1 MTDFQSAFDT
11 NTSGINTTLT
21 TQLSSVQQ
29 WANIPGSLVK
39 ASSSQAGYLWG
50 FNSVNKVWV
59 CQQPCTGSWSEVS
72 LTKLVTPAS
81 PAVAATA
88 PIPTGGATTYM
99 RISGWNGSQD
109 KNHISLGTGANNGSY
124 SLMICFGRTVAAS
137 SQNMSGSTVPAIEA
151 IINGVTKQTNQ
162 LTITDRGYSLT
173 PYNVT
178 SAQITP
184 DLYIFNV
191 TIDQPSYNYYL
202 KTILPAQPETNTM
215 NFDIAIIPTSPGK
228 PAVPATSAGSISAIL
243 DIATDETNVYLLFN
257 SEKGNALA
265 TKTANNQTDWAVIP
279 IGNNFAP
286 TNIFSTHT
294 YLWLQTATNQKV
306 KIPKPIN
313 MTNTMPHP
321 DTSVKITSSSA
332 SALYGVDGTGKAMK
346 SDETLQTGWSAVSG
360 LTGTTV
366 KSVVGDLDQQGLFI
380 IDNNSRVSE
389 CVGDCSTNK
398 TVPVNTQ
405 GYLPLYMTA
414 DPSTKQLWM
423 TSSTAGSRG
432 NIFNRVG
439 NPDYSS
445 ILNTVTPLDQ
455 NRDKVIGDVKDEYNK
470 QTQVMTVNKQIG
482 DFHDL
487 FAKIF
492 GDATKATQE
501 TNTEISKVE
510 TDVVGKQMQL
520 KTITNIEPIIQKLVV
535 TLATAALVYAIFSF
549 LGWIVH
555 AIVLVVIG
563 VGIYL
568 SLNNDINLSSLWARL
583 P

>member
-50 FNSVNKVWV
+50 FNSINKVWV
-59 CQQPCTGSWSEVS
+59 CQQPCTGQWTEVNLSKLSPTQTQTTGCYGTPVTTSERNFFYP
-72 LTKLVTPAS
+72 TP
-81 PAVAATA
+81 
-88 PIPTGGATTYM
+88 
-99 RISGWNGSQD
+99 
-109 KNHISLGTGANNGSY
+109 
-124 SLMICFGRTVAAS
+124 F
-137 SQNMSGSTVPAIEA
+137 
-151 IINGVTKQTNQ
+151 NQ
-162 LTITDRGYSLT
+162 FM
-173 PYNVT
+173 
-178 SAQITP
+178 AQIGPGGNPNYVSSTLDGAKALAAKNPGARGIFTFLGP
-184 DLYIFNV
+184 DGITVRYCV
-191 TIDQPSYNYYL
+191 WDQDPTLGNLASTDTSKRL
-202 KTILPAQPETNTM
+202 SQSGTFIP
-215 NFDIAIIPTSPGK
+215 IIKCPP
-228 PAVPATSAGSISAIL
+228 PPPPATLTIL
-243 DIATDETNVYLLFN
+243 DIVTDETNVYLLFSN
-257 SEKGNALA
+257 GSATFLA
-265 TKTANNQTDWAVIP
+265 TKTANNQTDWSMNPV
-279 IGNNFAP
+279 GNP
-286 TNIFSTHT
+286 TFSPVNIFSTHT
-294 YLWLQTATNQKV
+294 YLWLQSSTNQKV
-306 KIPKPIN
+306 KIPKPVN
-313 MTNTMPHP
+313 MTNSMPVA

-332 SALYGVDGTGKAMK
+332 TALYGVDGTGKAMK
-346 SDETLQTGWSAVSG
+346 SDETLQTGWAPVSG
-360 LTGTTV
+360 LAGTAV

-423 TSSTAGSRG
+423 TSSTAGGKG
-432 NIFNRVG
+432 NIFNRVA

-487 FAKIF
+487 FSKIF

-501 TNTEISKVE
+501 TNTQISKVE
-510 TDVVGKQMQL
+510 TDVAGKQVQL
-520 KTITNIEPIIQKLVV
+520 RTITNIEPIIQKLVV

-555 AIVLVVIG
+555 AIVIIVIG
-563 VGIYL
+563 IGIYL

>member
-29 WANIPGSLVK
+29 WANIPGYLVK

-50 FNSVNKVWV
+50 FNSVNKVYV
-59 CQQPCTGSWSEVS
+59 CQQPCTGQWTEVNLSKLSPVQTQTTGCYGTPVTTSE
-72 LTKLVTPAS
+72 KNFFYPTP
-81 PAVAATA
+81 
-88 PIPTGGATTYM
+88 
-99 RISGWNGSQD
+99 
-109 KNHISLGTGANNGSY
+109 
-124 SLMICFGRTVAAS
+124 F
-137 SQNMSGSTVPAIEA
+137 
-151 IINGVTKQTNQ
+151 NQ
-162 LTITDRGYSLT
+162 FM
-173 PYNVT
+173 
-178 SAQITP
+178 AQIGPGGNPNYVSSTLDGAKALAAKNPGARGIFTFLGP
-184 DLYIFNV
+184 DGITVRYCVWDQDPTLGNLASTDTAKRLSQSGTFIPIIKCPPPPPPTNV
-191 TIDQPSYNYYL
+191 TI
-202 KTILPAQPETNTM
+202 
-215 NFDIAIIPTSPGK
+215 
-228 PAVPATSAGSISAIL
+228 L
-243 DIATDETNVYLLFN
+243 DIVTDDTNVYLLF
-257 SEKGNALA
+257 STGSATFLA
-265 TKTANNQTDWAVIP
+265 TKTANNQTEWSMNPV
-279 IGNNFAP
+279 GNSTFSPVNM
-286 TNIFSTHT
+286 FSTHT

-306 KIPKPIN
+306 KIPKPVN
-313 MTNTMPHP
+313 MTNTMPVA

-332 SALYGVDGTGKAMK
+332 TALYGVDGTGKAMK
-346 SDETLQTGWSAVSG
+346 SDETLQTGWAAVAG
-360 LTGTTV
+360 LTGMPV
-366 KSVVGDLDQQGLFI
+366 KSVVGDLDQQGLFF
-380 IDNNSRVSE
+380 IDNNSRVSQ

-423 TSSTAGSRG
+423 TSSTAGDKG

-445 ILNTVTPLDQ
+445 ILNIVTPLDQ
-455 NRDKVIGDVKDEYNK
+455 NRDKVVGDVKDEYNK

-482 DFHDL
+482 IFQDL

-492 GDATKATQE
+492 GDATKATEE
-501 TNTEISKVE
+501 TNTQISKVE

-520 KTITNIEPIIQKLVV
+520 KTITNIEPVIQKFVV
-535 TLATAALVYAIFSF
+535 TLATAALVYAVFSF

-555 AIVLVVIG
+555 AIVLVIIC

-568 SLNNDINLSSLWARL
+568 SLNNDIDLSSLWSRL

>member
-50 FNSVNKVWV
+50 FNSVNKVYV
-59 CQQPCTGSWSEVS
+59 CQQPCTGQWTEVNLSKLSPTQTQQTGCYGTPVTTSPRNFFYPTPWHQYLAQFGNNNPNYVSTSLDGAKALCAKNTGCRGIFSWTNPNGKVFTVWDQDPTLGNLAEND
-72 LTKLVTPAS
+72 TPAQDAS
-81 PAVAATA
+81 KSGTFIPIARCPPPPPPA
-88 PIPTGGATTYM
+88 
-99 RISGWNGSQD
+99 
-109 KNHISLGTGANNGSY
+109 
-124 SLMICFGRTVAAS
+124 
-137 SQNMSGSTVPAIEA
+137 
-151 IINGVTKQTNQ
+151 
-162 LTITDRGYSLT
+162 
-173 PYNVT
+173 
-178 SAQITP
+178 
-184 DLYIFNV
+184 NV
-191 TIDQPSYNYYL
+191 TI
-202 KTILPAQPETNTM
+202 
-215 NFDIAIIPTSPGK
+215 
-228 PAVPATSAGSISAIL
+228 L
-243 DIATDETNVYLLFN
+243 DIVTDETNVYMLFSN
-257 SEKGNALA
+257 GSATFLA
-265 TKTANNQTDWAVIP
+265 TKTANNQTDWSMNPV
-279 IGNNFAP
+279 GNPTFAP
-286 TNIFSTHT
+286 VNIFSTHT
-294 YLWLQTATNQKV
+294 YIWLQSATNQKV
-306 KIPKPIN
+306 KIPKPVN
-313 MTNTMPHP
+313 MTNSMPVA

-332 SALYGVDGTGKAMK
+332 TALYGVDGTGKAMK
-346 SDETLQTGWSAVSG
+346 SDETLQTGWAPVSG
-360 LTGTTV
+360 LAGTAV
-366 KSVVGDLDQQGLFI
+366 KSLVGDLDQQGLFI

-423 TSSTAGSRG
+423 TSSTSGSVG

-455 NRDKVIGDVKDEYNK
+455 NRDKVVGDVKDEYNK

-492 GDATKATQE
+492 GDATKATQV

-520 KTITNIEPIIQKLVV
+520 KTITNIEPIIQKFVV
-535 TLATAALVYAIFSF
+535 TLATAALVYAVFSF

-555 AIVLVVIG
+555 AIVLVVIA

-568 SLNNDINLSSLWARL
+568 SLNNDISLSSLWARL

>member
-50 FNSVNKVWV
+50 FNSANEVYV
-59 CQQPCTGSWSEVS
+59 CQQPCTGQW
-72 LTKLVTPAS
+72 TKVDLSKLS
-81 PAVAATA
+81 PAQTQTTGCYGTPVTTSEKNFFY
-88 PIPTGGATTYM
+88 PTPFNQFYALMFQGNTWNPNYVSMTLDGAKALCAKNTGC
-99 RISGWNGSQD
+99 RGIFSWNGPPGIVYAVWDQDPTLGNLASDPKAKPLSQT
-109 KNHISLGTGANNGSY
+109 GTFIPIAKCPPPPPPANV
-124 SLMICFGRTVAAS
+124 R
-137 SQNMSGSTVPAIEA
+137 
-151 IINGVTKQTNQ
+151 
-162 LTITDRGYSLT
+162 
-173 PYNVT
+173 
-178 SAQITP
+178 
-184 DLYIFNV
+184 
-191 TIDQPSYNYYL
+191 
-202 KTILPAQPETNTM
+202 
-215 NFDIAIIPTSPGK
+215 
-228 PAVPATSAGSISAIL
+228 IL
-243 DIATDETNVYLLFN
+243 DIVTDETNVYVLF
-257 SEKGNALA
+257 STGSATYLA
-265 TKTANNQTDWAVIP
+265 TKTANNQTDWSANPV
-279 IGNNFAP
+279 GNPTFAP
-286 TNIFSTHT
+286 VNIFSTHT
-294 YLWLQTATNQKV
+294 YVWLQSATNQKV
-306 KIPKPIN
+306 KIPKPVN
-313 MTNTMPHP
+313 MTNSMPAA

-346 SDETLQTGWSAVSG
+346 SDETLQTGWAPVTG
-360 LTGTTV
+360 LTGTAV
-366 KSVVGDLDQQGLFI
+366 KSLIGDLDQQGLFY

-423 TSSTAGSRG
+423 TSSTAGSKG

-455 NRDKVIGDVKDEYNK
+455 NRDKVVSDVKDEYNK
-470 QTQVMTVNKQIG
+470 QTQVMTVNKQISE
-482 DFHDL
+482 FHSL

-492 GDATKATQE
+492 GDATKATQD

-510 TDVVGKQMQL
+510 TDVVGKQIQL
-520 KTITNIEPIIQKLVV
+520 RQITNIEPIIQKFVV
-535 TLATAALVYAIFSF
+535 TLAAAALVYAIFSF
-549 LGWIVH
+549 LGWIVNVI
-555 AIVLVVIG
+555 ALVVIG

-568 SLNNDINLSSLWARL
+568 SLNNDIDLSSLWARL

>member
-29 WANIPGSLVK
+29 WANVPGSLVK

-50 FNSVNKVWV
+50 FNSINKVWV
-59 CQQPCTGSWSEVS
+59 CQQPCTGQWTEVNLSKLSPTQTQTTGCYGTPVTTGPKNFFYPTPWHQYLAQYGSNGNPNYVSRTLDGAKALCAKNTGCRGIFSWTNPSGQVFTVWDQDPTLGNLAENDTVA
-72 LTKLVTPAS
+72 LA
-81 PAVAATA
+81 AATTGTFI
-88 PIPTGGATTYM
+88 PIAKCPPPPP
-99 RISGWNGSQD
+99 
-109 KNHISLGTGANNGSY
+109 
-124 SLMICFGRTVAAS
+124 
-137 SQNMSGSTVPAIEA
+137 PA
-151 IINGVTKQTNQ
+151 
-162 LTITDRGYSLT
+162 
-173 PYNVT
+173 NVT
-178 SAQITP
+178 
-184 DLYIFNV
+184 
-191 TIDQPSYNYYL
+191 
-202 KTILPAQPETNTM
+202 
-215 NFDIAIIPTSPGK
+215 
-228 PAVPATSAGSISAIL
+228 IL
-243 DIATDETNVYLLFN
+243 DIATDETNVYLLFSN
-257 SEKGNALA
+257 GTTTFLA
-265 TKTANNQTDWAVIP
+265 TKTANNQTDWSANAVSNP
-279 IGNNFAP
+279 TFAP
-286 TNIFSTHT
+286 VNIFSTHT

-306 KIPKPIN
+306 KIPKPVN
-313 MTNTMPHP
+313 MTNSMPVA

-332 SALYGVDGTGKAMK
+332 TALYGVDGTGKAMK
-346 SDETLQTGWSAVSG
+346 SDETLQTGWAPVSG
-360 LTGTTV
+360 LTGTAV
-366 KSVVGDLDQQGLFI
+366 KSLVGDLDQQGLFY

-423 TSSTAGSRG
+423 TSSTSGKVG

-445 ILNTVTPLDQ
+445 ILNAVTPLDQ
-455 NRDKVIGDVKDEYNK
+455 NRDKVVGDVKDEYNK

-501 TNTEISKVE
+501 TNTQISKVE

-520 KTITNIEPIIQKLVV
+520 KTITNIEPVIQKFVV
-535 TLATAALVYAIFSF
+535 TLATAALVYAVFSF

-568 SLNNDINLSSLWARL
+568 SLNNDISLSSLWARL

>member
-59 CQQPCTGSWSEVS
+59 CQQPCTGSWTQVDLS
-72 LTKLVTPAS
+72 KLS
-81 PAVAATA
+81 PAQTQTTGCYGTPVTTS
-88 PIPTGGATTYM
+88 PRNFFYPTP
-99 RISGWNGSQD
+99 
-109 KNHISLGTGANNGSY
+109 
-124 SLMICFGRTVAAS
+124 F
-137 SQNMSGSTVPAIEA
+137 
-151 IINGVTKQTNQ
+151 NQ
-162 LTITDRGYSLT
+162 FM
-173 PYNVT
+173 
-178 SAQITP
+178 AQIGPGGNPNYVSSTLDGAKALAAKNPGARGIFTFLGP
-184 DLYIFNV
+184 DGITVRYCVWDQDPTLGNLASTDTAKMLSQSGTFIPIAKCPPPPPPTNV
-191 TIDQPSYNYYL
+191 TI
-202 KTILPAQPETNTM
+202 
-215 NFDIAIIPTSPGK
+215 
-228 PAVPATSAGSISAIL
+228 L
-243 DIATDETNVYLLFN
+243 DIVTDETNVYLLF
-257 SEKGNALA
+257 STGTGAFLA
-265 TKTANNQTDWAVIP
+265 TKTANNQTDWALNPV
-279 IGNNFAP
+279 GNPTFAP
-286 TNIFSTHT
+286 VNTFSTHT
-294 YLWLQTATNQKV
+294 YLWLQSATNQKV
-306 KIPKPIN
+306 KIPKPVN
-313 MTNTMPHP
+313 MTNSMPVA

>member
-50 FNSVNKVWV
+50 FNSANEVYV
-59 CQQPCTGSWSEVS
+59 CQQPCTGQW
-72 LTKLVTPAS
+72 TKVDLSKLS
-81 PAVAATA
+81 PAQTQTTGCYGTPVTTSEKNFFY
-88 PIPTGGATTYM
+88 PTPFNQFYALMFQGNTWNPNYVSMTLDGAKALCAKNTGC
-99 RISGWNGSQD
+99 RGIFSWNGPPGIVYAVWDQDPTLGNLASDPKAKPLSQT
-109 KNHISLGTGANNGSY
+109 GTFIPIAKCPPPPPPANV
-124 SLMICFGRTVAAS
+124 R
-137 SQNMSGSTVPAIEA
+137 
-151 IINGVTKQTNQ
+151 
-162 LTITDRGYSLT
+162 
-173 PYNVT
+173 
-178 SAQITP
+178 
-184 DLYIFNV
+184 
-191 TIDQPSYNYYL
+191 
-202 KTILPAQPETNTM
+202 
-215 NFDIAIIPTSPGK
+215 
-228 PAVPATSAGSISAIL
+228 IL
-243 DIATDETNVYLLFN
+243 DIVTDETNVYVLF
-257 SEKGNALA
+257 STGSATYLA
-265 TKTANNQTDWAVIP
+265 TKTANNQTDWSANPV
-279 IGNNFAP
+279 GNPTFAP
-286 TNIFSTHT
+286 VNIFSTHT
-294 YLWLQTATNQKV
+294 YVWLQSATNQKV
-306 KIPKPIN
+306 NIPKPVN
-313 MTNTMPHP
+313 MTNSMPAA

-346 SDETLQTGWSAVSG
+346 SDETLQTGWAPVTG
-360 LTGTTV
+360 LTGTAV
-366 KSVVGDLDQQGLFI
+366 KSLIGDLDQQGLFY

-423 TSSTAGSRG
+423 TSSTAGSKG

-455 NRDKVIGDVKDEYNK
+455 NRDKVVSDVKDEYNK
-470 QTQVMTVNKQIG
+470 QTQVMTVNKQISE
-482 DFHDL
+482 FHSL

-492 GDATKATQE
+492 GDATKATQD

-510 TDVVGKQMQL
+510 TDVVGKQIQL
-520 KTITNIEPIIQKLVV
+520 RQITNIEPIIQKFVV
-535 TLATAALVYAIFSF
+535 TLAAAALVYAIFSF

-555 AIVLVVIG
+555 AIALVVIG

-568 SLNNDINLSSLWARL
+568 SLNNDIDLSSLWARL

>member
-59 CQQPCTGSWSEVS
+59 CQQPCTGSWTQVDLS
-72 LTKLVTPAS
+72 KLS
-81 PAVAATA
+81 PAQTQTTGCYGTPVTTS
-88 PIPTGGATTYM
+88 PRNFFYPTP
-99 RISGWNGSQD
+99 
-109 KNHISLGTGANNGSY
+109 
-124 SLMICFGRTVAAS
+124 F
-137 SQNMSGSTVPAIEA
+137 
-151 IINGVTKQTNQ
+151 NQ
-162 LTITDRGYSLT
+162 FM
-173 PYNVT
+173 
-178 SAQITP
+178 AQIGPGGNPNYVSSTLDGAKALAAKNPGARGIFTFLGP
-184 DLYIFNV
+184 DGITVRYCVWDQDPTLGNLASTDTAKMLSQSGTFIPIAKCPPPPPPTNV
-191 TIDQPSYNYYL
+191 TI
-202 KTILPAQPETNTM
+202 
-215 NFDIAIIPTSPGK
+215 
-228 PAVPATSAGSISAIL
+228 L
-243 DIATDETNVYLLFN
+243 DIVTDETNVYLLF
-257 SEKGNALA
+257 STGTGTFLA
-265 TKTANNQTDWAVIP
+265 TKTANNQTDWALNPV
-279 IGNNFAP
+279 GNPTFAP
-286 TNIFSTHT
+286 VNTFSTHT
-294 YLWLQTATNQKV
+294 YLWLQSATNQKV
-306 KIPKPIN
+306 KIPKPVN
-313 MTNTMPHP
+313 MTNSMPHP

>member
-50 FNSVNKVWV
+50 FNSINKVWV
-59 CQQPCTGSWSEVS
+59 CQQPCTGQWTEVNLSKLSPTQTQTTGCYGTPVTTSERNFFYP
-72 LTKLVTPAS
+72 TP
-81 PAVAATA
+81 
-88 PIPTGGATTYM
+88 
-99 RISGWNGSQD
+99 
-109 KNHISLGTGANNGSY
+109 
-124 SLMICFGRTVAAS
+124 F
-137 SQNMSGSTVPAIEA
+137 
-151 IINGVTKQTNQ
+151 NQ
-162 LTITDRGYSLT
+162 FM
-173 PYNVT
+173 
-178 SAQITP
+178 AQIGPGGNPNYVSSTLDGAKALAAKNPGARGIFTFLGP
-184 DLYIFNV
+184 DGITVRYCV
-191 TIDQPSYNYYL
+191 WDQDPTLGNLASTDTSKRL
-202 KTILPAQPETNTM
+202 SQSGTFIP
-215 NFDIAIIPTSPGK
+215 IIKCPP
-228 PAVPATSAGSISAIL
+228 PPPPATLTIL
-243 DIATDETNVYLLFN
+243 DIVTDETNVYLLFSN
-257 SEKGNALA
+257 GSATFLA
-265 TKTANNQTDWAVIP
+265 TKTANNQTDWSMNPV
-279 IGNNFAP
+279 GNP
-286 TNIFSTHT
+286 TFSPVNIFSTHT
-294 YLWLQTATNQKV
+294 YLWLQSSTNQKV
-306 KIPKPIN
+306 KIPKPVN
-313 MTNTMPHP
+313 MTNSMPVA

-332 SALYGVDGTGKAMK
+332 TALYGVDGTGKAMK
-346 SDETLQTGWSAVSG
+346 SDETLQTGWAPVSG
-360 LTGTTV
+360 LAGTAV

-423 TSSTAGSRG
+423 TSSTLGGKG
-432 NIFNRVG
+432 NIFNRVA

-487 FAKIF
+487 FSKIF

-501 TNTEISKVE
+501 TNTQISKVE
-510 TDVVGKQMQL
+510 TDVAGKQVQL
-520 KTITNIEPIIQKLVV
+520 RTITNIEPIIQKLVV

-555 AIVLVVIG
+555 AIVIIVIG
-563 VGIYL
+563 IGIYL

>member
-50 FNSVNKVWV
+50 FNSVNKVYV
-59 CQQPCTGSWSEVS
+59 CQQPCTGQWTEVNLSKLSPTQTQQTGCYGTPVTTSPTNFFYPTPFKQFQAQALSGASGNS
-72 LTKLVTPAS
+72 LNPNYVSSTLDGAKALAAKNPGARGIFSFTLVTQTSQTQYFAVWDQDPTLGNLSNPNDNWSDPAS
-81 PAVAATA
+81 RTGTFIPIAKCPPPPPPA
-88 PIPTGGATTYM
+88 
-99 RISGWNGSQD
+99 
-109 KNHISLGTGANNGSY
+109 
-124 SLMICFGRTVAAS
+124 
-137 SQNMSGSTVPAIEA
+137 
-151 IINGVTKQTNQ
+151 
-162 LTITDRGYSLT
+162 
-173 PYNVT
+173 
-178 SAQITP
+178 
-184 DLYIFNV
+184 NV
-191 TIDQPSYNYYL
+191 TI
-202 KTILPAQPETNTM
+202 
-215 NFDIAIIPTSPGK
+215 
-228 PAVPATSAGSISAIL
+228 L
-243 DIATDETNVYLLFN
+243 DIVTDETNVYLLF
-257 SEKGNALA
+257 STGTGTFLA
-265 TKTANNQTDWAVIP
+265 SKTANNQTDWSANPV
-279 IGNNFAP
+279 GNPTFAP

-294 YLWLQTATNQKV
+294 YLWLQSATNQKV
-306 KIPKPIN
+306 KIPKPVN
-313 MTNTMPHP
+313 MTNSMPVA

-332 SALYGVDGTGKAMK
+332 TALYGVDGTGKAMK
-346 SDETLQTGWSAVSG
+346 SDETLQTGWSPVSG
-360 LTGTTV
+360 LTGTAV
-366 KSVVGDLDQQGLFI
+366 KSLVGDLDQQGLFV
-380 IDNNSRVSE
+380 IDNNSGVSE
-389 CVGDCSTNK
+389 CVGDCSTNN

-423 TSSTAGSRG
+423 TSSTSGSVG

-455 NRDKVIGDVKDEYNK
+455 NRDKVVGDVKDEYNK

-487 FAKIF
+487 FSKIF

-501 TNTEISKVE
+501 TNTQISKVE

-520 KTITNIEPIIQKLVV
+520 KIITNIEPIIQKLVV

-568 SLNNDINLSSLWARL
+568 SLNNDISLSSLWARL